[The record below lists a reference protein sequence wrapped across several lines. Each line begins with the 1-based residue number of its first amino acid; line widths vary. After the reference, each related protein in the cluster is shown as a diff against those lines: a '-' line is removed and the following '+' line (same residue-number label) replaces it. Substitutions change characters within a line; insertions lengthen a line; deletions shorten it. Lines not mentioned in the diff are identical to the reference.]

1 MLTGQPRPR
10 HLQRRRPGHEVP
22 LFRKERAQVKIE
34 ALALQQH
41 DPKSEVKI
49 EVVPPIMDGPS
60 VQPVTR
66 VSAEIKAIAGTPS
79 EISLAAKPAVKQSQS
94 SL

>member
-1 MLTGQPRPR
+1 M
-10 HLQRRRPGHEVP
+10 
-22 LFRKERAQVKIE
+22 KIE